1 MEEEKQQHTNI
12 VAKIWKVIYVPLM
25 YMGFQIVVPV
35 IVIFAFIL
43 ISVIRMTLEGNVITD
58 PALISQVAISF
69 LEDNLLLLALLSAL
83 ACMPLAYFIW
93 SRDRKKLEKSTKQIK
108 PLDILIIITIGFC
121 TGIILEGLLIIIS
134 MFVDMTPYI
143 NSYKNLSNIFISSG
157 IIIQILYII
166 IVGPLIEE
174 IIFRGIVFNR
184 LRRYGM
190 KLWMAIGVQAV
201 FFGVY
206 HLNFYQGIIGV
217 ILGVILAIIYN
228 KTKTLW
234 VPIIVHMSYN
244 AIVLIIAIFLQGKEL
259 SITIFSGVMI
269 TAVALM
275 AVCAR
280 ILYNRYKLVNT
291 AQEETF
297 IEKQ

>member
-1 MEEEKQQHTNI
+1 MEKHTNI
-12 VAKIWKVIYVPLM
+12 IAKIWKVIYVPLM
-25 YMGFQIVVPV
+25 YLGFQIIIPV
-35 IVIFAFIL
+35 IVILGFWA
-43 ISVIRMTLEGNVITD
+43 ISVFKQTLEGNLILD
-58 PALISQVAISF
+58 PALVTTELMNF
-69 LEDNLLLLALLSAL
+69 TNNNLLLLALLSAL
-83 ACMPLAYFIW
+83 ACLPLAYFIW
-93 SRDRKKLEKSTKQIK
+93 SRDRKKLEKPAKQIK
-108 PLDILIIITIGFC
+108 PWDILIIVGIGFC

-190 KLWMAIGVQAV
+190 RLWVAIGVQAV

-217 ILGVILAIIYN
+217 ILGVILAVIYN

-234 VPIIVHMSYN
+234 APIVVHMSYN
-244 AIVLIIAIFLQGKEL
+244 ATVLIIALFLQGSEL
-259 SITIFSGVMI
+259 SITIFSAVMI
-269 TAVALM
+269 TAIALM
-275 AVCAR
+275 AVCTR
-280 ILYNRYKLVNT
+280 VLYNRYKLVDTIGN
-291 AQEETF
+291 
-297 IEKQ
+297 I